1 MDRGLGVRLRTAR
14 ARRATVRE
22 RERRAEFVRGAAE
35 QTSHVAVERDG
46 AIFFLPTRQ
55 KAGIDRLL
63 KPEWKEKRHLARA
76 LQALEHAGVAVS
88 RAVFVDVGAHVGTTA
103 ITAVRRFG
111 FRSALAFEPEE
122 SNFRLLRANVGVN
135 GLEDEIQTFNVAV
148 SNRVGTAQLKLRPSF
163 GSKHRLVE
171 DADAA
176 GQSTVTVPLTTLD
189 RLVDEGALE
198 PARAGLL
205 WLDVEG
211 HELETLQG
219 ARRLLGRSVPIVME
233 FIPRALRHGG
243 RLGQLVSELSRHY
256 THAVDLRHR
265 LHGKSHLFRLAELEQ
280 LADRYGRGF
289 TDVLVLRH
297 P

>member
-1 MDRGLGVRLRTAR
+1 V
-14 ARRATVRE
+14 RRANVRE
-22 RERRAEFVRGAAE
+22 RERRAEFVRDAAE

-76 LQALEHAGVAVS
+76 LQALERSGAAAS
-88 RAVFVDVGAHVGTTA
+88 RSVFVDVGAHVGTTA

-111 FRSALAFEPEE
+111 FRSVVAFEPEE

-135 GLEDEIQTFNVAV
+135 GLEDEIHTFNVAV
-148 SNRVGTAQLKLRPSF
+148 SNRVGTAELKLRPAF

-171 DADAA
+171 ADDAA
-176 GQSTVTVPLTTLD
+176 GETTVTVPLTTLD
-189 RLVDEGALE
+189 RAVEEGALE
-198 PARAGLL
+198 PSRAGLL

-211 HELETLQG
+211 HELETLEG

-233 FIPRALRHGG
+233 FIPRALREGA
-243 RLGQLVSELSRHY
+243 RLAQLVSVLSEHY
-256 THAVDLRHR
+256 THVVDLRHR
-265 LHGKSHLFRLAELEQ
+265 LHGKPHLLRLDELEQ
-280 LADRYGRGF
+280 LADRYRRGF
-289 TDVLVLRH
+289 TDVLVLRQ